1 MSRKQKWKGIPLNK
15 TNIDEYMDDLYAD
28 TKGQY
33 ITQGVSFNKD
43 DNFQMN
49 LLKNALLAHG
59 SFSGFVKHLM
69 FNYFEDNDRLDDSIW
84 IPNERVSNTPQ
95 SPTPPTVLQQQQ
107 TEVVETTS
115 TQAEQLPQVAQD
127 EVKEQEKPVPSPT
140 TPQATNLKSVIKRPK
155 MANGGSLKNA
165 LMESNEVQE

>member
-1 MSRKQKWKGIPLNK
+1 MSRKQKWKGIPLNR
-15 TNIDEYMDDLYAD
+15 TNIDEYMDDLYDD

-69 FNYFEDNDRLDDSIW
+69 FSYFEDNDRLDDSIW
-84 IPNERVSNTPQ
+84 IPNSTNNKQQQQVQQKQDKPPASL
-95 SPTPPTVLQQQQ
+95 SPTPPLNKGNEGNHTQQQVQQRPAQ
-107 TEVVETTS
+107 TLPHNNQ
-115 TQAEQLPQVAQD
+115 QAPKGGRRTINPAFLDPLED
-127 EVKEQEKPVPSPT
+127 E
-140 TPQATNLKSVIKRPK
+140 
-155 MANGGSLKNA
+155 
-165 LMESNEVQE
+165 